1 MLFIGLGIIK
11 KIAIPCSILVPE
23 QYVSRYQF
31 YEISFNKIT
40 FSQKKLVLV
49 VQLVDIYTDSKPY
62 LLSHCTKEQN
72 ISNTINQCK

>member
-1 MLFIGLGIIK
+1 MNTNGFIYIFFLGELSLKPNVLFIGLGIIK

-40 FSQKKLVLV
+40 FSQKK
-49 VQLVDIYTDSKPY
+49 IGFIFST
-62 LLSHCTKEQN
+62 C
-72 ISNTINQCK
+72 